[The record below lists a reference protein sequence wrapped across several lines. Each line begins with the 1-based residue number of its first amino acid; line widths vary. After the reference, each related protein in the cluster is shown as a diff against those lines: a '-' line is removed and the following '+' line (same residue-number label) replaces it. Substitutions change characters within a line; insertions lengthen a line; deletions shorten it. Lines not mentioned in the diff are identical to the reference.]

1 VILSTT
7 IHVQTHEVALH
18 VLDIFRNEKVSR
30 DASLLPAAVA
40 ALEGIV
46 LVGQPSAGLTSRHH

>member
-1 VILSTT
+1 M
-7 IHVQTHEVALH
+7 QTHEVGLH

-30 DASLLPAAVA
+30 EASPLPAAVA

>member
-1 VILSTT
+1 M
-7 IHVQTHEVALH
+7 QTHEVGLH

-30 DASLLPAAVA
+30 DASPLPAA

-46 LVGQPSAGLTSRHH
+46 LVGRPSAGLTSRDH